1 MVHQDNLNSHFF
13 GGVQWILKKYLKSLL
28 HIQRRTSNRVLIS
41 FFPCSW
47 SNSEKM
53 EDGEPE
59 IDHDLDID
67 ELSECQYGTTINPK
81 FKWRERESRNS
92 RWSH

>member
-1 MVHQDNLNSHFF
+1 MS
-13 GGVQWILKKYLKSLL
+13 
-28 HIQRRTSNRVLIS
+28 IS
-41 FFPCSW
+41 FFPCWW

-67 ELSECQYGTTINPK
+67 EFSDEESIVGYEKEDDFLSIVNT
-81 FKWRERESRNS
+81 
-92 RWSH
+92 

>member
-1 MVHQDNLNSHFF
+1 MS
-13 GGVQWILKKYLKSLL
+13 
-28 HIQRRTSNRVLIS
+28 IS
-41 FFPCSW
+41 FFPWSW

-67 ELSECQYGTTINPK
+67 EFSNIRILVDYEEEDDC
-81 FKWRERESRNS
+81 
-92 RWSH
+92 

>member
-1 MVHQDNLNSHFF
+1 M
-13 GGVQWILKKYLKSLL
+13 GVQWILEKYLKSLL
-28 HIQRRTSNRVLIS
+28 HIRRRTSSRVSIS
-41 FFPCSW
+41 FFPWSW

-67 ELSECQYGTTINPK
+67 EFSNIEILVDYEEEDDC
-81 FKWRERESRNS
+81 
-92 RWSH
+92 